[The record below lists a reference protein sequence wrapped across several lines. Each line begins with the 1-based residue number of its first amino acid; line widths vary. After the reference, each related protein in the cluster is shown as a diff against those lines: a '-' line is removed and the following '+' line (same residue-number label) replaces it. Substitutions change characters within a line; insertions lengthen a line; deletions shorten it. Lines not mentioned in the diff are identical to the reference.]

1 MRCPITFPY
10 RHHKIIRNINWENRM
25 KSHIVINGNAFYE
38 VDEECLKRQK
48 QEKESREVKTQH
60 TDGST
65 SGKKRENVSKADLDY

>member
-1 MRCPITFPY
+1 
-10 RHHKIIRNINWENRM
+10 M

-65 SGKKRENVSKADLDY
+65 SGKNVKMYQKQI